1 MANYKETAVSGSSY
15 SRCCEIKIIN
25 PLNATPVVA
34 FVEQQATVLLD
45 GKVYTERSDTLTSEY
60 DPAKL
65 IPMRDPTTG
74 NLTGAST
81 SFADVYNILYS
92 AYIAEAEARDAAI
105 AAQSS

>member
-1 MANYKETAVSGSSY
+1 MAKYKETAVSGSNFT
-15 SRCCEIKIIN
+15 RCCEIRITN
-25 PLNATPVVA
+25 PLGAVPVVA
-34 FVEQQATVLLD
+34 FIEQQATVLLD
-45 GKVYTERSDTLTSEY
+45 GKVYTERGEILTTEY

-65 IPMRDPTTG
+65 IPMRDPATG